1 MNAYRQED
9 LFRAMASPAFYPHPV
24 DHIQT
29 RETHI
34 SMVFLT
40 GDWVYKV
47 KKAVDFGFLDFSTTE
62 KRRRFCHRECDL
74 NRRLTTDV
82 YHGVTPITSTRG
94 SFHLDGAGPV
104 VEYAVRMRQ
113 LPETRCLQ
121 HLLQTTEIQ
130 SDFLL
135 QLVSLLTT
143 FYTHRGACH
152 PRQANAALKN
162 LRSACENNFQQLLPF
177 VGSCLDKHL
186 FAIVRS
192 ATRSFLNRQHRL
204 FEHRAEGGWIR
215 DGHGDLRACHIYF
228 LPQSGFQVIDCIEFD
243 DRLRQIDVISDL
255 AFLSMDFDFADQPH
269 LGSRLM
275 DIYSQLTP
283 DPSAF
288 LMLPLYKCYR
298 AMVRCKV
305 NCLLFETAAVAR
317 ELPGVIEDAQRYL
330 KLAYRYAV
338 SFSRPKIWAFSG
350 LPASGK
356 STVARAMSRT
366 IAAPHLR
373 SDAIRHKLF
382 SAHQPNGLPPVFN
395 AGIYGRIPKRRTYGK
410 LLGQTQTVIDHGRSV
425 IVDATFSRPEYR
437 RELKRLAHDRHIR
450 LTFVECQAPVKV
462 IKSRLRQR
470 ARHPS
475 LSQARIE
482 DFELFQRGF
491 VPLGGA
497 GMTAHI
503 VVDTTCSPDECV
515 RRILAEDHRVA
526 TACMVSSLNRD
537 ESLKNHHSD
546 RIVANSRS
554 GRKHSEASDGLSAHR
569 PDEGEGP
576 TPIGGLLRSR

>member
-1 MNAYRQED
+1 MKTYHQEN
-9 LFRAMASPAFYPHPV
+9 LFRAMAAPAFYPHPV
-24 DHIQT
+24 DRIQK

-82 YHGVTPITSTRG
+82 YRGVTPITRTHDN
-94 SFHLDGAGPV
+94 FHLDGPGPV
-104 VEYAVRMRQ
+104 VEYAVKMRQ
-113 LPETRCLQ
+113 LPETASLQ
-121 HLLQTTEIQ
+121 HQLHTTGIH
-130 SDFLL
+130 SNFLL
-135 QLVSLLTT
+135 QLISLLTT
-143 FYTHRGACH
+143 FYMHQGACN
-152 PRQANAALKN
+152 PRQASAAFKN

-192 ATRSFLNRQHRL
+192 ATRSFLNHQHRL

-215 DGHGDLRACHIYF
+215 DGHGDLRTCHIYF
-228 LPQSGFQVIDCIEFD
+228 LPQKGIQVIDCIEFD

-255 AFLSMDFDFADQPH
+255 AFLSMDFDFAGQPH

-275 DIYSQLTP
+275 DLYSQLTP
-283 DPSAF
+283 DPGAF

-305 NCLLFETAAVAR
+305 NCLLLETAAVGR
-317 ELPGVIEDAQRYL
+317 KLPGLIEDAQRYL
-330 KLAYRYAV
+330 NLAYRYAV

-373 SDAIRHKLF
+373 SDAIRHKLLR
-382 SAHQPNGLPPVFN
+382 SHQSKGLPSVFN
-395 AGIYGRIPKRRTYGK
+395 AGIYGRIPKRLTYGK
-410 LLGQTQTVIDHGRSV
+410 LLDQTQAVIGRGRSV

-437 RELKRLAHDRHIR
+437 RELKRLARDRHIR

-470 ARHPS
+470 AQHPS

-482 DFELFQRGF
+482 DFELFQRDF

-503 VVDTTCSPDECV
+503 MVDTTCSPEECV
-515 RRILAEDHRVA
+515 RRILAEDYRVA
-526 TACMVSSLNRD
+526 TACMVSSLKMNAS
-537 ESLKNHHSD
+537 EKNQDSD
-546 RIVANSRS
+546 GVPTRSKS
-554 GRKHSEASDGLSAHR
+554 GRENTAA
-569 PDEGEGP
+569 
-576 TPIGGLLRSR
+576 

>member
-1 MNAYRQED
+1 MQAYRQEN

-24 DHIQT
+24 DRIET

-40 GDWVYKV
+40 GDWAYKV
-47 KKAVDFGFLDFSTTE
+47 KKAVDFGFLDFSTAE
-62 KRRRFCHRECDL
+62 KRRRFCHRECEL

-82 YHGVTPITSTRG
+82 YQGVTPLTRTRG
-94 SFHLDGAGPV
+94 GFHLNGPGPV

-113 LPETRCLQ
+113 LPETQSLQ
-121 HLLQTTEIQ
+121 HRLQTTEI
-130 SDFLL
+130 SPDFLL

-143 FYTHRGACH
+143 FYTRQGACDLH
-152 PRQANAALKN
+152 QAGTAFKN
-162 LRSACENNFQQLLPF
+162 LRSACENNFHQSLPF
-177 VGSCLDKHL
+177 VGPYLDKHL

-192 ATRSFLNRQHRL
+192 ATRSFLNRGHRL
-204 FEHRAEGGWIR
+204 FEHRAEDGWIR
-215 DGHGDLRACHIYF
+215 DGHGDLRTCHIYS
-228 LPQSGFQVIDCIEFD
+228 LPQTGIQVIDCIEFD

-255 AFLSMDFDFADQPH
+255 AFLSMDFDFEGRPH
-269 LGSRLM
+269 LGSQLM
-275 DIYSQLTP
+275 DIYSRLSP

-288 LMLPLYKCYR
+288 LILPLYKCYR

-305 NCLLFETAAVAR
+305 SCLHLQTAAAAR
-317 ELPGVIEDAQRYL
+317 HLPGEIEAAQRYL

-356 STVARAMSRT
+356 STVARAMART
-366 IAAPHLR
+366 IKAPHLR

-382 SAHQPNGLPPVFN
+382 GSHSSSGHPPAFN
-395 AGIYGRIPKRRTYGK
+395 TGIYAQVHKRRTYGK
-410 LLGQTQTVIDHGRSV
+410 LLGQTQAAIDRGRSV

-437 RELKRLAHDRHIR
+437 RELKRLARDRHIR
-450 LTFVECQAPVKV
+450 LTFVECRAPLAV
-462 IKSRLRQR
+462 IKSRLRLREQ
-470 ARHPS
+470 HPS
-475 LSQARIE
+475 LSQARLQ
-482 DFELFQRGF
+482 DFKSFQRCF

-503 VVDTTCSPDECV
+503 VVNTTCSPDECV

-526 TACMVSSLNRD
+526 TACMVSSLKVD
-537 ESLKNHHSD
+537 EFSK
-546 RIVANSRS
+546 SRLS
-554 GRKHSEASDGLSAHR
+554 GGFAKCPSSRRATSAA
-569 PDEGEGP
+569 
-576 TPIGGLLRSR
+576 